1 MILTAEDLAVAMLAV
16 TLQILPRSVGQRA
29 GNKLGAATSSPSSDS
44 EEDKSVSPQWHCA
57 NYLTMWFTF
66 LWGCSEKIPW

>member
-16 TLQILPRSVGQRA
+16 PLQILARSVGQRA
-29 GNKLGAATSSPSSDS
+29 GDKLGAATSSPSSNS
-44 EEDKSVSPQWHCA
+44 EEDKSGSPQWHCA

-66 LWGCSEKIPW
+66 LLGL